1 MAVVQKTLRTTH
13 TTMSNPNAS
22 SRSGGITRR
31 LWLSAAAV
39 ATSLTATRT
48 ATANHAVT
56 AWSPNGALGQAQFH
70 DIAGTYLDAGS
81 VHPFSIGGREAV
93 KRFVDSRAMNG
104 ADPEY
109 SFGAKRQSVLDRF
122 ATLINASPRE
132 VAYVQSTS
140 AGEQM
145 VVTALG
151 LPERGGR
158 IVTDVLHFF
167 GSFHLYNELEK
178 AGMEVVVLPMREG
191 RISMDDMEAAVN
203 DRTRLLA
210 VSAIS
215 TINGFQHDLKAVA
228 DLAHA
233 HGAKVY
239 VDAVH
244 AIGSVPFDVKAT
256 GIDFMATASYK
267 WLMADMGLGF
277 AYVREDLIPEL
288 KRPQAG
294 YQQLAVF
301 SSHAHPYDPPAN
313 KPFVTRARDDAAGL
327 FAMGTFSNTGVAHLD
342 WSLDYLSQLGVG
354 NIQTYRQP
362 IIDYARQQV
371 PLLGFEPIT
380 PADSTGPLVAFAKK
394 DARSLHAQKLRDAKV
409 EATLATNR
417 LRVSVSVFNTRA
429 DINRLLEALS

>member
-1 MAVVQKTLRTTH
+1 MGAAPKMPRTMH
-13 TTMSNPNAS
+13 TTMTKPDAS
-22 SRSGGITRR
+22 ANTGGITRR
-31 LWLSAAAV
+31 LWLSAITAASSLG
-39 ATSLTATRT
+39 ATS
-48 ATANHAVT
+48 AVT
-56 AWSPNGALGQAQFH
+56 AKTASPVWSSNGALGQAQFP
-70 DIAGTYLDAGS
+70 DIAGTYLDSGS
-81 VHPFSIGGREAV
+81 VHPFSIGAREAV

-104 ADPEY
+104 ADSDY
-109 SFGAKRQSVLDRF
+109 SFAPKRQSVLDRF

-203 DRTRLLA
+203 DQTRLVA

-294 YQQLAVF
+294 YQQLAAF
-301 SSHAHPYDPPAN
+301 SSHAHPYDPPADR
-313 KPFVTRARDDAAGL
+313 PFVTRARDDATGL

-342 WSLDYLSQLGVG
+342 WSLDYLAQLGVA

-362 IIDYARQQV
+362 IIDYARQQI

-380 PADSTGPLVAFAKK
+380 PDDSTGPLIAFAKK
-394 DARSLHAQKLRDAKV
+394 DARSLHSQGLRDANV
-409 EATLATNR
+409 QATLAANR
-417 LRVSVSVFNTRA
+417 LRVSVSVFNTRN
-429 DINRLLEALS
+429 DIDRLMEALS